1 MKILIVEPKRVLMY
15 LLQNV
20 PFGHGYQVE
29 SFAEQQAGLPAL
41 GEHIEPVLRTGAQAN
56 FRFESIADAGYDL
69 IIVDAAWTAPTDL
82 ASRLDGVSLCQQL
95 RVQGIQIPI
104 LLLTE
109 PETDQG
115 LIALRAGANDYLTK
129 PVEAEAL
136 RSRMAFVQHHHG
148 HHHPQAQT
156 RERLLAD
163 ITDAIH
169 QTLELDQILHTAVT
183 QVRKFLQ
190 ADRVIVF
197 RFQPDWQGVVEA
209 ESVAPG
215 WIKTLGMN
223 IKDACFNEQYV
234 KTYRQGRVSA
244 ISDIK
249 KTTVAPCYVELLNSV
264 QVWANLVVPIV
275 QENHLWGLLIAHQCG
290 SARRWS
296 ADSTQLL
303 KRVATHLG
311 IAIQQAELYQKTH
324 HELVERRR
332 IQQAL
337 QASEE
342 RFRSLSAFAPVGIYQ
357 TDLEGH
363 CIYTNA
369 KWQEIA
375 GLTLEESLGNSWGQA
390 IHPDDREKVFTTWER
405 FIAGEGDFSLEFR
418 FFKKLEREERWV
430 FGRAIAMRSPTGEV
444 IGYVGVNEDIT
455 ERKRAEHKI
464 HEQAALI
471 DIATDAIFVRDLSGQ
486 IVFWSNGAA
495 QLYGW
500 SRQEAMGK
508 NVRQLFKTQGLVD
521 PEVAISITLKQGFW
535 QGELTHTTKAGNPI
549 LVASRWTLVCD
560 STGRPQSLL
569 EVNTD
574 ITEKKQLEDQ
584 FYQAQRLESL
594 GQLAS
599 GVAHDLGNVLTP
611 IQGIAQLLR
620 ITLQDLDETT
630 QEYIEI
636 LEKSAKRG
644 TTMVKQILTFA
655 QGSPDDGTTVDI
667 TTLLKEVI
675 DVARQG
681 IPSNI
686 EIHQHL
692 SEGDTSPP
700 LKKEV
705 SVSSTHLH
713 QVFMNLCINARDAM
727 PEGGSLTILVEN
739 AFIDETTAGKSLVAT
754 SIGHYSIGNQP
765 VGHGTVGHG
774 TVGHSTV
781 GQHVVGQHS
790 IGQYSVGHYVVVTVA
805 DTGIGIAPEIRD
817 RIFDPFFTTKGPDK
831 GTGLGL
837 ATVIGIVKN
846 AGGFLQVFSE
856 VGQGTDI
863 KVYFPVV
870 ERGNRG
876 HL

>member
-1 MKILIVEPKRVLMY
+1 MKILVVEPEHVLIY

-20 PFGHGYQVE
+20 PFGHGYQVD
-29 SFAEQQAGLPAL
+29 SFAEQQAGLPTLENHTAPL
-41 GEHIEPVLRTGAQAN
+41 LRAESQAN
-56 FRFESIADAGYDL
+56 FRFATIAEAGYDL
-69 IIVDAAWTAPTDL
+69 IVVDTAWTAPADL
-82 ASRLDGVSLCQQL
+82 DSRLDGVSLCQQL

-129 PVEAEAL
+129 PARAETL
-136 RSRMAFVQHHHG
+136 RSRMAFVWHRHG
-148 HHHPQAQT
+148 HHPQAHT

-169 QTLELDQILHTAVT
+169 QTLDLDQILHTAVA
-183 QVRKFLQ
+183 QVRTFLQ
-190 ADRVIVF
+190 ADRVLVF
-197 RFQPDWQGVVEA
+197 RFQHDWQGVVEA

-249 KTTVAPCYVELLNSV
+249 KTTVAPCYVALLHSV
-264 QVWANLVVPIV
+264 QVRANLVVPIV

-290 SARRWS
+290 SERRWS
-296 ADSTQLL
+296 ADNTQLL

-311 IAIQQAELYQKTH
+311 IAIQQAELYQKTR

-357 TDLEGH
+357 TNLEGH

-390 IHPDDREKVFTTWER
+390 IHPDDREKVFTAWER

-430 FGRAIAMRSPTGEV
+430 FGRAIAMRSTAGDI
-444 IGYVGVNEDIT
+444 IGHVGVNEDIT

-464 HEQAALI
+464 REQAALI

-486 IVFWSNGAA
+486 IVFWSHGAS

-500 SRQEAMGK
+500 SRPEAMGK

-521 PEVAISITLKQGFW
+521 PEVAISITLEKGFW
-535 QGELTHTTKAGNPI
+535 QGELTHTTKAGHPI
-549 LVASRWTLVCD
+549 LVASRWTLVRD
-560 STGRPQSLL
+560 SAGRPQSLL

-620 ITLQDLDETT
+620 ISLPDLDEPT

-644 TTMVKQILTFA
+644 TTMVNQILTFA
-655 QGSPDDGTTVDI
+655 QGSPDEGTTIDI

-681 IPSNI
+681 IPNNI
-686 EIHQHL
+686 EIHRNVL
-692 SEGDTSPP
+692 EDNTSPP
-700 LKKEV
+700 LKKQV
-705 SVSSTHLH
+705 SVNSTHLH

-727 PEGGSLTILVEN
+727 PEGGILTISVEN
-739 AFIDETTAGKSLVAT
+739 AFVDETTAGKSLAK
-754 SIGHYSIGNQP
+754 SIGHYAGS
-765 VGHGTVGHG
+765 VR
-774 TVGHSTV
+774 HSSVEHSSV
-781 GQHVVGQHS
+781 GQ
-790 IGQYSVGHYVVVTVA
+790 YVVVTVA

-846 AGGFLQVFSE
+846 AGGFLQVLSE

-870 ERGNRG
+870 ES
-876 HL
+876 